1 VRYDAPVP
9 SLPLI
14 AVASPLALT
23 APLTLPAPWS
33 FGATAAVLGLGLLF
47 GVKHATETD
56 HLAAVGVIVSERR
69 GWRAAV
75 RAGALWGLGHT
86 LSIVAA
92 GLLVLALHVVIPER
106 VARLL
111 ELGVAFMIIALGGTA
126 LARALRARTDVHVH
140 EHTHDGV
147 RHRHLHFHDTAD
159 AHPAAHAASPHT
171 HRLGRG
177 GLKPFL
183 VGIVHGLAGSAALTL
198 LVLAPIGSV
207 PLGLLYLAL
216 FGAGS
221 IGGMAG
227 MSLAL
232 SVPFSVVAARP
243 GLYRGLRIATGILS
257 LGFGLVY
264 AWSQVRGVA
273 V

>member
-1 VRYDAPVP
+1 MPMLPV
-9 SLPLI
+9 LL
-14 AVASPLALT
+14 
-23 APLTLPAPWS
+23 
-33 FGATAAVLGLGLLF
+33 LGLLF

-56 HLAAVGVIVSERR
+56 HLAAVSVIVSERR
-69 GWRAAV
+69 GWRAAA

-86 LSIVAA
+86 LAIVAA
-92 GLLVLALHVVIPER
+92 GLLVLALHVAIPVR
-106 VARLL
+106 LARLL
-111 ELGVAFMIIALGGTA
+111 EIVVALMIIALGGAA
-126 LARALRARTDVHVH
+126 LARALRSRTDIHVH

-147 RHRHLHFHDTAD
+147 RHRHLHFHDPAGAHAAD
-159 AHPAAHAASPHT
+159 AHDAVPHL
-171 HRLGRG
+171 HRLGSG

-198 LVLAPIGSV
+198 LVLAQIASV

-216 FGAGS
+216 FGVGS

-232 SVPFSVVAARP
+232 SLPFSAVAARP
-243 GLYRGLRIATGILS
+243 GLHRGLRIATGILS

-264 AWSQVRGVA
+264 AWSQIRGVA

>member
-1 VRYDAPVP
+1 VPILPV
-9 SLPLI
+9 LL
-14 AVASPLALT
+14 
-23 APLTLPAPWS
+23 
-33 FGATAAVLGLGLLF
+33 LGLLF

-56 HLAAVGVIVSERR
+56 HLAAVSVIVSERR
-69 GWRAAV
+69 GWRAAA
-75 RAGALWGLGHT
+75 RAGAFWGLGHT

-111 ELGVAFMIIALGGTA
+111 ELVVALMIIALGGAA
-126 LARALRARTDVHVH
+126 LARALRSRTDLHVH

-147 RHRHLHFHDTAD
+147 RHRHLHFHE
-159 AHPAAHAASPHT
+159 PAGAHAANPHEAVPHT
-171 HRLGRG
+171 HRLGSG

-198 LVLAPIGSV
+198 LVLAQITSV

-216 FGAGS
+216 FGVGS
-221 IGGMAG
+221 IGGMAA

-232 SVPFSVVAARP
+232 SLPFSAAAAQP

-264 AWSQVRGVA
+264 AWSQIRGVA